1 MQARI
6 SNVKKPWGFY
16 PKKDGTGSYEAMT
29 VECELVS
36 GEVVPFVMVFE
47 EKAIGEMLELE
58 KNGQYWN
65 VAKTAKKP
73 ASGSFDPNI
82 LLEPMRQIYKMTM
95 DNNRMLRQLTGAEAY
110 TEPTPPVASP
120 DQAPT
125 PPPAAPAPAA
135 PQSAAWAAA
144 KERFG
149 KPAGAPESATQPAR
163 EAAPDQD
170 NHYDHS
176 EPMPEWPGDEPINL
190 DDIPF

>member
-1 MQARI
+1 MIEPERKTMQARI

-16 PKKDGTGSYEAMT
+16 QKKDGTGSYEAMT
-29 VECELVS
+29 VECELAS
-36 GEVVPFVMVFE
+36 GEVAPFVTLFE

-73 ASGSFDPNI
+73 ASGAFDPNI

-110 TEPTPPVASP
+110 TEPTPPTP
-120 DQAPT
+120 APT
-125 PPPAAPAPAA
+125 PTA

-149 KPAGAPESATQPAR
+149 KPAGAPEQAPAR
-163 EAAPDQD
+163 EPVPDHD
-170 NHYDHS
+170 DHYDHS
-176 EPMPEWPGDEPINL
+176 EPTPEWPGDETINL